1 MHLSLTDPYAHKLSG
16 PRPGLEAPTRRSQS
30 HCSKPS
36 FGVLSLELIPCTN
49 AKEGLNNLFSRVI
62 ARRSELGMK
71 TIVSA
76 TSRAKPISCGTIIG
90 VVPKAEYHIEHLID
104 QLRIKLQRWLVDQ
117 QDV

>member
-1 MHLSLTDPYAHKLSG
+1 
-16 PRPGLEAPTRRSQS
+16 
-30 HCSKPS
+30 
-36 FGVLSLELIPCTN
+36 
-49 AKEGLNNLFSRVI
+49 
-62 ARRSELGMK
+62 MK